1 MPDTGP
7 IFFTL
12 ALFAAGGILVG
23 AAGSRLGA
31 PMLLIFLMAGMLAG
45 REGPGGIEFDQSTLA
60 YYLGCA
66 AIAVILFEGG
76 LRTKPRILKQGLR
89 PGVMLAVPG
98 TVLTAFIVA
107 PVAMWLFD
115 MNFVS
120 ALLLG
125 AIVSSTDAAAVFALA
140 ASGIKLPEKVVS
152 TLEVESGFNDPIAII
167 LVIGLVETLAGQPLQ
182 SWQWIVQPLYM
193 LGAGAVVGY
202 GVGVLSADLFKHVK
216 LPVGLKAI
224 LTLALGLLAFGL
236 ADLLGGS
243 GFLAISLIG
252 VTLAWRAPVVAEDSA
267 PGVDGLAWLAQTG
280 LFLMLGLY
288 VTPSHIAVVALPAA
302 ITAIALFALARPA
315 ASFLLLLPFKF
326 STPEKAFIA
335 WTGLRGA
342 TPVFLGI
349 LPLLGGAPNASLYIS
364 VALAVVLVSLVVQG
378 WTAPLVARQLHLCE
392 TTAPPDRGEVFS
404 RLGSMSVVLLAGVWF
419 AVANSPVR
427 NIFMQ
432 PETSSELIAMVD
444 ATEMMSGGEENLIAT
459 FPADF
464 SDLSISQRQPV
475 YAEVVAIAMA
485 QVNREIMQ
493 ERDELIAMLNREQA
507 GEDLS
512 LEEQTRR
519 DILARKYKG
528 RYGEPEDLLARIN
541 QIPPSLAIS
550 QSVLATGWGGADGL
564 MQRNAI
570 FGGRAGASYDTIVD
584 AARDYA
590 TLLNSHSVFA
600 DFRAQRANATESAG
614 EVISGETLSAHVGGY
629 ISGNA
634 DEYINAINDLI
645 RSNDL
650 GRYDTAA
657 KTTS

>member
-60 YYLGCA
+60 YFLGSA

-107 PVAMWLFD
+107 PVAMLLFD
-115 MNFVS
+115 MSFIS

-182 SWQWIVQPLYM
+182 SWEWVVQPVYM
-193 LGAGAVVGY
+193 LAAGALVGY
-202 GVGVLSADLFKHVK
+202 GVGLLSADLFRHVK

-224 LTLALGLLAFGL
+224 LTIALGLLAFGL
-236 ADLLGGS
+236 ADLLSGS
-243 GFLAISLIG
+243 GFLAIYLTG
-252 VTLAWRAPVVAEDSA
+252 VTLAWRAPVVAEDAA

-326 STPEKAFIA
+326 TVPEKGFIA

-378 WTAPLVARQLHLCE
+378 WTAPLVARQLQLCE
-392 TTAPPDRGEVFS
+392 ATAPPDRGEVFS

-427 NIFMQ
+427 NIFME
-432 PETSSELIAMVD
+432 PESSSELIAMVG
-444 ATEMMSGGEENLIAT
+444 AGEMLGAGEDSLIAT

-464 SDLSISQRQPV
+464 SDLSVADRQPV
-475 YAEVVAIAMA
+475 YADVVALAMT
-485 QVNREIMQ
+485 QVNREIAA
-493 ERDELIAMLNREQA
+493 EREELLAMLNKEA
-507 GEDLS
+507 DGTALS

-528 RYGEPEDLLARIN
+528 RYEETGDLLARIN

-570 FGGRAGASYDTIVD
+570 FGGRAGANYETIID

-590 TLLNSHSVFA
+590 DLLNSHPVFSE
-600 DFRAQRANATESAG
+600 FRTQSAEMTDGDKDDASGAALAQY
-614 EVISGETLSAHVGGY
+614 VGGY

-634 DEYINAINDLI
+634 DEYINAINELI
-645 RSNDL
+645 RANDL
-650 GRYDTAA
+650 NRYDIADPG
-657 KTTS
+657 TT